1 MFDNQPE
8 YVKEFLDQDR
18 IADLDQ
24 VLMLAAKPGWDL
36 YHKLVKQG
44 RSDLEARDLALELV
58 IPSNG
63 PEFSENPPEPL
74 PLEEQKA
81 VYKRLEAIEERE
93 ERAEDARL
101 RRQKREERQ
110 NQENEEGYVSVV
122 GQALIQPMFD
132 LVEKLE
138 SQPPVPPNEVRT
150 AQRENGYSL
159 AIIVLCVILFESA
172 LNRTAYV
179 RSENRSGPDY
189 FADITDDK
197 KTAAEV
203 EEIFAARNVIAH
215 NHLWEAKTTWDEET
229 DLKFAEPPV
238 LREGY
243 GNKRH
248 LKVTDQST
256 RKSKILGINMFPARI
271 WRRDA
276 YIALKTIA
284 KGLNALESMDRRY
297 FYLSP
302 NHFRFQKKTVTFSEM
317 TDQLPIPKD
326 V

>member
-1 MFDNQPE
+1 LHASNKLEPHLNQK
-8 YVKEFLDQDR
+8 YQ
-18 IADLDQ
+18 Q
-24 VLMLAAKPGWDL
+24 
-36 YHKLVKQG
+36 
-44 RSDLEARDLALELV
+44 ALELTDKLKSQGQSEEEAFQNASDL
-58 IPSNG
+58 ILAPSDG
-63 PEFSENPPEPL
+63 PAFSDNPPEPL

-81 VYKRLEAIEERE
+81 VYKRLEAIENAER
-93 ERAEDARL
+93 
-101 RRQKREERQ
+101 KREERQ

-159 AIIVLCVILFESA
+159 AIIVLSVILFESA

-189 FADITDDK
+189 FADISDDK
-197 KTAAEV
+197 NTAAEV
-203 EEIFAARNVIAH
+203 EEIVVARNVIAH

-229 DLKFAEPPV
+229 DLTFAEPPV

-243 GNKRH
+243 ARVRY
-248 LKVTDQST
+248 LKVTDQNT

-284 KGLNALESMDRRY
+284 KGLKALESMDRRY

-302 NHFRFQKKTVTFSEM
+302 NHFRFQKKE
-317 TDQLPIPKD
+317 
-326 V
+326 

>member
-1 MFDNQPE
+1 M
-8 YVKEFLDQDR
+8 
-18 IADLDQ
+18 A
-24 VLMLAAKPGWDL
+24 
-36 YHKLVKQG
+36 
-44 RSDLEARDLALELV
+44 
-58 IPSNG
+58 
-63 PEFSENPPEPL
+63 
-74 PLEEQKA
+74 
-81 VYKRLEAIEERE
+81 
-93 ERAEDARL
+93 
-101 RRQKREERQ
+101 
-110 NQENEEGYVSVV
+110 ENEEGYVSVV

-138 SQPPVPPNEVRT
+138 SQPPVPPNEVQTGR
-150 AQRENGYSL
+150 RENGYSL
-159 AIIVLCVILFESA
+159 AIIVLSAIIFESA

-179 RSENRSGPDY
+179 RSENLSGPDY

-243 GNKRH
+243 GDKRH

-284 KGLNALESMDRRY
+284 RGLNGIRIHGPRVFLLEPESFPVPEKNGNFQRNDGPTCYSQRC
-297 FYLSP
+297 LSG
-302 NHFRFQKKTVTFSEM
+302 RLWT
-317 TDQLPIPKD
+317 
-326 V
+326 